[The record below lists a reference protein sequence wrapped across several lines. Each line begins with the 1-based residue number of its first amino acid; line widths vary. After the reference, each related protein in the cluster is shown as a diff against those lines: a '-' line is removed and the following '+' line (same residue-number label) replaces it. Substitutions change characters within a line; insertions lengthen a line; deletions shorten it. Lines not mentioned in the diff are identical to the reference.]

1 MTTRARHSLRSSSTP
16 RSYMPCID
24 AARSS
29 SVGLRGGSYGEW
41 RAAWETLRPYVGEAA
56 KSGRLRPTYW

>member
-1 MTTRARHSLRSSSTP
+1 
-16 RSYMPCID
+16 MPCID

-29 SVGLRGGSYGEW
+29 SVGLCGGSYGEW
-41 RAAWETLRPYVGEAA
+41 RAAWENLRPYVGEAA